1 MFQIF
6 KKDSE
11 KGLRE
16 MERNDLPDRVQNTIV
31 DVLTETRS
39 QGMNKVKISH
49 KGRKYKNVLNVG
61 LKNAMTEL
69 KSR

>member
-1 MFQIF
+1 MIYLTEF
-6 KKDSE
+6 KIRSV
-11 KGLRE
+11 G
-16 MERNDLPDRVQNTIV
+16 
-31 DVLTETRS
+31 VLTETRS
-39 QGMNKVKISH
+39 QGMNKVNISH